1 MHPQYLICLDNSY
14 RETGTLHIQL
24 PILFYTVHI
33 SVHQHYFIY
42 TLFMYINIFLKSVHC
57 QQVLYSNLQG
67 ECS

>member
-1 MHPQYLICLDNSY
+1 M
-14 RETGTLHIQL
+14 GTLHIQL

-33 SVHQHYFIY
+33 LVHQHYFIY

-57 QQVLYSNLQG
+57 QQVLYINLQG